1 MLSFGSICWICSDAI
16 LLYKIQKHKKI
27 KSVSRGDTSLKR
39 ARKMRSKS
47 IRKWDYRWHFL
58 IPPKM
63 ILATRGLSERKSSKV
78 LKILKIWSKMKLFD
92 EFERNHVYKLLF
104 TFVLKDKIFKILGF
118 HVKQYRLRNCFEI
131 HVKINHL
138 CLLSG
143 RPMGRI
149 GGFRLISDVSKNP
162 WFRGPRRSICL
173 STKWKTEIFYA

>member
-1 MLSFGSICWICSDAI
+1 
-16 LLYKIQKHKKI
+16 
-27 KSVSRGDTSLKR
+27 
-39 ARKMRSKS
+39 MRSKS

-78 LKILKIWSKMKLFD
+78 PKILKIWFKMKLFD

-131 HVKINHL
+131 HVKINHP

-143 RPMGRI
+143 PPMSQI
-149 GGFRLISDVSKNP
+149 GVSGWSSDVSKNP
-162 WFRGPRRSICL
+162 WFRGPQRSICL
-173 STKWKTEIFYA
+173 RTKWKTENFCACLCVSHPSV